1 MRISDW
7 SSDVCSSDLG
17 GSFNFTVSATDSSTG
32 TGAPYSGSLAYAL
45 TVAAPTITVSPATL
59 PDGTTGAAYSQ
70 TISAS
75 GGTAPYSFALAAGSL
90 PAGLTLSAAGV
101 LSGTPTAFGSFNFT
115 VSATDSST
123 GAGPYG
129 QPQAYTLTIA
139 SAAPVA
145 SPVSATVAYG
155 SGANPITLNISGGT
169 SDSVAVATPPTHGTA
184 LASGT
189 TITYQPSAGYTGAD
203 RDGRAHV

>member
-1 MRISDW
+1 MSLLLNVI
-7 SSDVCSSDLG
+7 CIDLFILMIRRPPR
-17 GSFNFTVSATDSSTG
+17 STRTDTRF
-32 TGAPYSGSLAYAL
+32 PY
-45 TVAAPTITVSPATL
+45 TTL
-59 PDGTTGAAYSQ
+59 FRS
-70 TISAS
+70 
-75 GGTAPYSFALAAGSL
+75 
-90 PAGLTLSAAGV
+90 
-101 LSGTPTAFGSFNFT
+101 PTAFGSFNFT

-184 LASGT
+184 LARGPS
-189 TITYQPSAGYTGAD
+189 IPKQPSAGYTGAD
-203 RDGRAHV
+203 SFPHTPSNPPGYRQRDV

>member
-75 GGTAPYSFALAAGSL
+75 GDTAPYSFALAAGSL

-101 LSGTPTAFGSFNFT
+101 LSGTPTAFGRSEEHT
-115 VSATDSST
+115 SELQS
-123 GAGPYG
+123 
-129 QPQAYTLTIA
+129 LMR
-139 SAAPVA
+139 
-145 SPVSATVAYG
+145 
-155 SGANPITLNISGGT
+155 ISY
-169 SDSVAVATPPTHGTA
+169 AVFCLKNKNTQT
-184 LASGT
+184 
-189 TITYQPSAGYTGAD
+189 
-203 RDGRAHV
+203 

>member
-1 MRISDW
+1 MLYVCLYFVCIDTYIFVCLHVLFFFFSSRRRHTRCALVTGVQTCALPIYAISAGALPAGL
-7 SSDVCSSDLG
+7 SLNAATGAIAGTPSAG

-75 GGTAPYSFALAAGSL
+75 GGTAPYSFALAARSL

-115 VSATDSST
+115 VSATRSEEH
-123 GAGPYG
+123 
-129 QPQAYTLTIA
+129 
-139 SAAPVA
+139 
-145 SPVSATVAYG
+145 
-155 SGANPITLNISGGT
+155 T
-169 SDSVAVATPPTHGTA
+169 SE
-184 LASGT
+184 
-189 TITYQPSAGYTGAD
+189 
-203 RDGRAHV
+203 